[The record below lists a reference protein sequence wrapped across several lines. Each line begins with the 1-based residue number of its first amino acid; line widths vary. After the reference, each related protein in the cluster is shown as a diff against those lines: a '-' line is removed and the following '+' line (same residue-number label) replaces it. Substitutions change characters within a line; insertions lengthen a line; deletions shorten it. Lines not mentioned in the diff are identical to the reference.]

1 MSQNKNPLKDLSED
15 EINFLR
21 LLAKIYVLS
30 VVKQVE
36 EQNLLAPI
44 SKRN

>member
-1 MSQNKNPLKDLSED
+1 MSKTQNPLKGLSED

-30 VVKQVE
+30 AVKQAE